1 MARHVQEECCSSVLS
16 VNGNRWGRIIGN
28 VSNISNNNLERVS
41 YTLDMIFYIK
51 ISLIPDRET
60 KPNTV
65 GYILLFYPVMSVCL
79 KFINRPL

>member
-28 VSNISNNNLERVS
+28 VNNISNNNLERVS

-65 GYILLFYPVMSVCL
+65 GYIYITFLSCHVCL
-79 KFINRPL
+79 PQIYK